1 MLQEVYGEGC
11 LHNLSQLAVESDEC
25 RALVDQVLFQPFW
38 DAMVRSPMGLTLQT
52 RPFANQPVFFWK
64 LVLRQALHSAS
75 LGMFSDK
82 STLAFLERIQKPN
95 QPLLAIRP
103 GWLQCRKDYG
113 VYLEQDGSVHVLY
126 PTVFPWSK
134 ADQYQLPDD
143 SIEVTMPP
151 PQQQMNDSQ
160 QSLPCDPVQVSVGP
174 WILSVHVIDSC
185 TIKEQQ
191 QSGQKKDEWD
201 ALLETPALASMKD
214 LMRGSFS
221 YYLRVPVVSVDNNH
235 NNTASQEN
243 APETN
248 VVRLVFTKFTKATR
262 PRAWKGF
269 DTKVQETLPLLGV
282 DSSSTRADDAS
293 STNGPTRVALV
304 QVQFGLSE
312 TH

>member
-1 MLQEVYGEGC
+1 
-11 LHNLSQLAVESDEC
+11 
-25 RALVDQVLFQPFW
+25 
-38 DAMVRSPMGLTLQT
+38 MGLTLQT
-52 RPFANQPVFFWK
+52 RPFANQPAFFWK

-82 STLAFLERIQKPN
+82 STLAFLERIQPASKP
-95 QPLLAIRP
+95 LRP

-143 SIEVTMPP
+143 GVVVMMP

-160 QSLPCDPVQVSVGP
+160 QPSPCEPVQVSVGP
-174 WILSVHVIDSC
+174 WIISIHVLDSC

-191 QSGQKKDEWD
+191 QQSGKKKDEWD

-221 YYLRVPVVSVDNNH
+221 YYLRVPVVSMDNKNNH
-235 NNTASQEN
+235 NNETTSHEN
-243 APETN
+243 GSETN

-269 DTKVQETLPLLGV
+269 DTKVQETLPLLGM
-282 DSSSTRADDAS
+282 DSSSTRADDGS